1 MYLFQPVPAGAGF
14 KLHRKETANVISTTV
29 LITILSIT
37 VSIIATAFA
46 VYFGIKS
53 SRRADVTDVEKKA
66 MEMATINVKL
76 DQIGLDVKDI
86 KYDITDVKQ
95 DVIGLT
101 ERMIVVEQST
111 KSAHHRLDGITGK
124 EERE

>member
-1 MYLFQPVPAGAGF
+1 MISIPTFITIIAVMISL
-14 KLHRKETANVISTTV
+14 ISTAAA
-29 LITILSIT
+29 I
-37 VSIIATAFA
+37 F
-46 VYFGIKS
+46 FGYKS
-53 SRRADVTDVEKKA
+53 SRRDDTSDVEKKA

-86 KYDITDVKQ
+86 KYDITAVKQ

>member
-1 MYLFQPVPAGAGF
+1 M
-14 KLHRKETANVISTTV
+14 ISTTV

-37 VSIIATAFA
+37 VSVIATAFA

-86 KYDITDVKQ
+86 KYDITAVKQ
-95 DVIGLT
+95 DVNGLT

-111 KSAHHRLDGITGK
+111 KSAHHRIDEHIKK
-124 EERE
+124 EDE